1 MLQTVEFV
9 WRTSHSFVRIF
20 LKLLYHRTV
29 VLVEFCAVIGIT
41 FISWPTNIK
50 WGSVSKKEFFFLNSW
65 EHEFYNECSFLLDCM
80 NWSLMTVKWGIHYY
94 IFIVLLVILSFIST
108 SHHLLLSLSS
118 VSCPLALVFAF
129 ASPPLCPLLLAL
141 PSYTPF
147 FTLSLA
153 QAVAPSLTSS
163 YPSILFLFRW
173 YNAWLKSNSFPWIV
187 LRFCFTP
194 RFYPCA

>member
-94 IFIVLLVILSFIST
+94 IFIVLLVMLSFIST
-108 SHHLLLSLSS
+108 SHLDGGLASLSFFCLLPTRSCFCFRVSPSLPTLARPSFLHPVLYSFACSGCRPLSNFVLSLHSIPF
-118 VSCPLALVFAF
+118 PLIQ
-129 ASPPLCPLLLAL
+129 CM
-141 PSYTPF
+141 
-147 FTLSLA
+147 
-153 QAVAPSLTSS
+153 
-163 YPSILFLFRW
+163 IE
-173 YNAWLKSNSFPWIV
+173 I
-187 LRFCFTP
+187 
-194 RFYPCA
+194 